1 MYNGNLSTTGNS
13 ADIRVK
19 FQANASSYGNIVAI
33 NCIINGIMML
43 VTILGNCL
51 VSIAIW
57 KTSSLRS
64 PSTMFLFSLAIS
76 DLLVGLI
83 VQPVYIAKSLIDV
96 YFLQI
101 LTALMA
107 FAACGVSLGTMAA
120 ISLDRFLA
128 LHYHLRYNALMTS
141 FRATSALLTIWI
153 TTFLL
158 SCLIFWDSSIYIA
171 VLTILISAYLI
182 TSANFYVRIYQIV
195 LKHRSQI
202 QHREPGNQQLSVG
215 QLSSQKKLIGSALST
230 FVFYICTVTCYL
242 PRFISLTLT
251 DTNTYKKT
259 AWILADTLIFFNS
272 AINPLL
278 YCWRLPDLRAAV
290 VKYGGNFSACKIKG
304 KTLITFLLWMHSQN
318 ILRFD

>member
-120 ISLDRFLA
+120 ISIDRFLA

-290 VKYGGNFSACKIKG
+290 VKVWREFFG
-304 KTLITFLLWMHSQN
+304 MQN
-318 ILRFD
+318 

>member
-1 MYNGNLSTTGNS
+1 
-13 ADIRVK
+13 
-19 FQANASSYGNIVAI
+19 
-33 NCIINGIMML
+33 ML
-43 VTILGNCL
+43 VSILGNCL

-128 LHYHLRYNALMTS
+128 LHYHLRYKALMTS

-202 QHREPGNQQLSVG
+202 QHREPGNQQLTVG

-242 PRFISLTLT
+242 PRFISITLT

-259 AWILADTLIFFNS
+259 AWIFADTLIFLNS

-290 VKYGGNFSACKIKG
+290 VKVWREFFG
-304 KTLITFLLWMHSQN
+304 MQN
-318 ILRFD
+318 